1 MKGILAKIMLW
12 EAFVGLMVISGA
24 FSIPTSSQSVV
35 TASLPAGEAETEIQW
50 VTLDE
55 LQKLN
60 KKEPRKV
67 FIDIYATWCG
77 PCKLMDKKTFADP
90 EIVQYVNENY
100 YAVKLN
106 GEGKNKVSIF
116 GKTMTEAE
124 LAYAFQIRGYPSTVF
139 MTEELQPYQPVAGYI
154 PAKEF
159 LRMLK
164 QFNES

>member
-1 MKGILAKIMLW
+1 MVW
-12 EAFVGLMVISGA
+12 EAFVGLLVISGA
-24 FSIPTSSQSVV
+24 FSIPTSSQPASN
-35 TASLPAGEAETEIQW
+35 TSLPDGTADTEIQW

-55 LQKLN
+55 LQELN

-106 GEGKNKVSIF
+106 GEGKSKVSIF

>member
-1 MKGILAKIMLW
+1 MKGILAKIMVW
-12 EAFVGLMVISGA
+12 EALVGVLVILGA
-24 FSIPTSSQSVV
+24 FNTPTSSQSV
-35 TASLPAGEAETEIQW
+35 PAAETEIQW

-55 LQKLN
+55 LHELN

-106 GEGKNKVSIF
+106 GEGKSQVSIF

-139 MTEELQPYQPVAGYI
+139 MTEELKPYQPVAGYI